1 LHIHQP
7 VGAVVDPV
15 VLPTEPEETTTV
27 TPTDIIYQRRVRVLD
42 HARQTGNVAEA
53 CRTFGISRKTFYEW
67 RDRAERYGLEALVPK
82 ARRAPQMPSA
92 TPTWVVNEL
101 LTLAVTEPTIGCR
114 QYADRLADRGYAIA
128 KSTVQAILVRHGL
141 GRRAQRVAR
150 AAAIAAHT
158 TGLVTEAAI
167 DDELFGFCHWAARP
181 GDLVALDSFYIGNL
195 KGVGKVYQL
204 TAVDTATRWAMVMIV
219 LGVPTGA
226 TTARFVDH
234 VIRRYRRLGVTVR
247 AVLTDNG
254 PEYIA
259 RAFTAAVAAK
269 GLGHHRTPPR
279 SPNHNAVCER
289 FQGTALQECWRPA
302 FHRRHFTSIRQL
314 QAEIDAWLTHY
325 NTRRRNHSDFMRG
338 RTPRQ
343 LLAIHRTRKAA

>member
-1 LHIHQP
+1 M
-7 VGAVVDPV
+7 
-15 VLPTEPEETTTV
+15 

-42 HARQTGNVAEA
+42 HARQTGNVAQT

-114 QYADRLADRGYAIA
+114 QYADRLADRGYDIA

-141 GRRAQRVAR
+141 GRRAQRLAR
-150 AAAIAAHT
+150 AAAIVAHT
-158 TGLVTEAAI
+158 TGLVTEAAV

-204 TAVDTATRWAMVMIV
+204 TAVDTATRWAMVMIT

-247 AVLTDNG
+247 AVLSDNG

-259 RAFTAAVAAK
+259 RAFTQALAAK

-314 QAEIDAWLTHY
+314 QAEIDAWLVHY
-325 NTRRRNHSDFMRG
+325 NTRRHNHSDFMRG
-338 RTPRQ
+338 RTPKQ
-343 LLAIHRTRKAA
+343 LLAIHPTHKAA

>member
-1 LHIHQP
+1 M
-7 VGAVVDPV
+7 
-15 VLPTEPEETTTV
+15 

-42 HARQTGNVAEA
+42 HARQTGNVAQT

-114 QYADRLADRGYAIA
+114 QYADRLADRGYDIA

-141 GRRAQRVAR
+141 GRRAQRLAR
-150 AAAIAAHT
+150 AAAIVAHT
-158 TGLVTEAAI
+158 TGLVTEAAV

-204 TAVDTATRWAMVMIV
+204 TAVDTATRWAMVMIT

-247 AVLTDNG
+247 AVLSDNG

-259 RAFTAAVAAK
+259 RAFTQALATK

-289 FQGTALQECWRPA
+289 FQGTALQECWRPRSTA
-302 FHRRHFTSIRQL
+302 GTSPASVSSKPR
-314 QAEIDAWLTHY
+314 
-325 NTRRRNHSDFMRG
+325 S
-338 RTPRQ
+338 TPGSCTTTPAAATTATSSAAAPPSSSSPSTPPTKQPDMITEPR
-343 LLAIHRTRKAA
+343 IHLSPRPPVRKP